1 MNISSFN
8 SMNYLNSYSSNLF
21 NSTSSSSDALTSL
34 FTKAN
39 YYNTI
44 NKYTIA
50 NKYSNNSTA
59 SSTDTIKGTSFLS
72 NFDSSYSSLEKAS
85 SSLKSSLK
93 ENTSDINSIVS
104 ATQKYVDAYN
114 NTTQFLEDNSST
126 NTYRLNQLK
135 SSLSAVSLA
144 GGSALS
150 SIGVTQNI
158 DGTLSL
164 NADRLKTSLT
174 TNATTT
180 NRALSSLTSRSDVS
194 TQMAQNSSKSALL
207 KEQNKK
213 LTSSTGI
220 SSEDDISYTNFLAM
234 SKNQLSLRNYY
245 YGLVSSG
252 IFMDV
257 SL

>member
-1 MNISSFN
+1 MNISSYN
-8 SMNYLNSYSSNLF
+8 SMNYFNSYASNLL
-21 NSTSSSSDALTSL
+21 NNTSSGTNALTSL
-34 FTKAN
+34 FTSAN

-50 NKYSNNSTA
+50 SKYSNNTTA
-59 SSTDTIKGTSFLS
+59 SSTDTIKGTNFLS
-72 NFDSSYSSLEKAS
+72 NFDSSYNSLEKAS
-85 SSLKSSLK
+85 SSLKTSLK
-93 ENTSDINSIVS
+93 ENTSDINSVVS
-104 ATQKYVDAYN
+104 VTQKYVDAYN
-114 NTTQFLEDNSST
+114 NTTHFLEDNSST

-144 GGSALS
+144 DGSALS
-150 SIGVTQNI
+150 SIGITQNT

-180 NRALSSLTSRSDVS
+180 NRALSNLTSRSDVS

-220 SSEDDISYTNFLAM
+220 SSDDDISYTNFLAM

-245 YGLVSSG
+245 YGLVLSG